1 MGWVHSHRRHGA
13 VFALLA
19 LALQIAV
26 SFGHVHLD
34 GVVRAAPHAALT
46 GPHKIALA
54 QASPQAPAQNPGDD
68 DDYCAICASIFLVST
83 SFVSEPPKLP
93 VPGGFERITHSISI
107 ARGIIEP
114 RRFAFQSR
122 APPAA

>member
-1 MGWVHSHRRHGA
+1 L
-13 VFALLA
+13 FALVA

-34 GVVRAAPHAALT
+34 GVVRASTHAA
-46 GPHKIALA
+46 IAGTYKTALD
-54 QASPQAPAQNPGDD
+54 QASPRAPAQNPADD

-93 VPGGFERITHSISI
+93 VPGRFQRVTHSTGI
-107 ARGIIEP
+107 ARGIAEP
-114 RRFAFQSR
+114 RLFAFQSR